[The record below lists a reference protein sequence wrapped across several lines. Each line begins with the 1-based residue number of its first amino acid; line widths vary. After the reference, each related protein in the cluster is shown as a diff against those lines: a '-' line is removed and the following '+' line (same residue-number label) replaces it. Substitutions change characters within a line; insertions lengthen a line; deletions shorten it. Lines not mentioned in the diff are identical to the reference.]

1 MPYDHKS
8 ARKPIMKIMLHFV
21 LLNITKVGQIINRK
35 TIIEK
40 CHEAERREKGKWE
53 N

>member
-1 MPYDHKS
+1 MEILLY
-8 ARKPIMKIMLHFV
+8 FV
-21 LLNITKVGQIINRK
+21 LLNMAKVGQIINRK

-40 CHEAERREKGKWE
+40 CDEAERREKGKSE